1 MALAYDELKRML
13 LTIETRKGWDFS
25 CVRESRDPIP
35 WDYVA
40 LVPKYLRATDVV
52 LDIGTGG
59 GEQFLKLSP
68 FLARGL
74 GVDISPDMI
83 AQARC
88 NQAALSAPHVDF
100 GVMDTFH
107 LAVEDASFDVVLNR
121 HCNVAVDEVVR
132 VLCPGGLFIT
142 QQVASRNT
150 GNLLEAFGWTPESF
164 GEDWWQP
171 VAELATAFEGAG
183 CQVDVRAEYDVRYW
197 FLDVPSLLFWL
208 VAVPLPEPF
217 DLDRHW
223 HGVNRILDR
232 YTTDQGIETNEH
244 RELLIVRKP

>member
-1 MALAYDELKRML
+1 
-13 LTIETRKGWDFS
+13 
-25 CVRESRDPIP
+25 
-35 WDYVA
+35 A
-40 LVPKYLRATDVV
+40 LVPKYLRETDVV

-59 GEQFLKLSP
+59 GERFLELSP
-68 FLARGL
+68 RFACGL
-74 GVDISPDMI
+74 GVDVSPEMI
-83 AQARC
+83 AQARR
-88 NQAALSAPHVDF
+88 NQAARSVRHVAF
-100 GVMDTFH
+100 EVMDTFH
-107 LAVEDASFDVVLNR
+107 LAVGDASFDVVLNR

-132 VLCPGGLFIT
+132 VLRSGGLFIT

-150 GNLLEAFGWTPESF
+150 ENLLEAFGWTPASF

-183 CQVDVRAEYDVRYW
+183 CRADACAEYDVRYW

-208 VAVPLPEPF
+208 KAVPLPEPF

-232 YTTDQGIETNEH
+232 YTTDRGIETNEH